1 MKYYK
6 IQYGGGTNNDIKLK
20 IIDNLKNNV
29 YCRIKRSKIHGVG
42 VVAIKNIPKN
52 INPFQNLKKRN
63 ENEYIDINKN
73 DLNDLS
79 KDVIKMLDDY
89 LGINEDNT
97 YSIPINGLNTLDIS
111 FFMNHSEN
119 PNISI
124 KNVINNDNNIDT
136 YIDFITN
143 REIKNLEE
151 LLINYDNF

>member
-29 YCRIKRSKIHGVG
+29 YCRIKSKIHGVG

-111 FFMNHSEN
+111 FYESFRKS
-119 PNISI
+119 
-124 KNVINNDNNIDT
+124 KYINKKRN
-136 YIDFITN
+136 
-143 REIKNLEE
+143 
-151 LLINYDNF
+151 